1 MGECFDRVGKGKL
14 LVIVCMHTNVFAVF
28 FSKFGVFICN
38 RTDLFRVKSTV
49 TVHDINAIGAA
60 LTDHFKCL
68 VNIGFFG
75 IGDCHDITGYLVALC
90 LGIFNHFDCSRHL
103 VHVSCHTNHV
113 NYTVFFVNDIFFV
126 IAASDICHDG
136 NLHIGVVVT
145 NDLTD
150 GFLITELPLA
160 EFIYVKQ
167 LLGSFITKL
176 HIVNAGLY
184 IGAVECVDKVI
195 GEHKV
200 VYESSVTNGCVQ
212 YTNIGTCCH

>member
-1 MGECFDRVGKGKL
+1 M
-14 LVIVCMHTNVFAVF
+14 
-28 FSKFGVFICN
+28 
-38 RTDLFRVKSTV
+38 
-49 TVHDINAIGAA
+49 
-60 LTDHFKCL
+60 
-68 VNIGFFG
+68 
-75 IGDCHDITGYLVALC
+75 
-90 LGIFNHFDCSRHL
+90 
-103 VHVSCHTNHV
+103 HVSCHTNHV

-150 GFLITELPLA
+150 GFFITELPLA